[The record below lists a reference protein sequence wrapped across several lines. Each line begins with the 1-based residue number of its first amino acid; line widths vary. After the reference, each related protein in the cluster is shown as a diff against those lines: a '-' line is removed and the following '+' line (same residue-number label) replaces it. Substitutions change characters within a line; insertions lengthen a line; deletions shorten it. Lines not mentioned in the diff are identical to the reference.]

1 MKMTYFVRVEK
12 PHLQMFHVEM
22 VIEEITESEI
32 TLTLPAWTPGSYLI
46 RDFSKNV
53 RKFAAYGKDGEPL
66 ENKKKDKLS
75 WKVSTGG
82 RTELRISYS
91 VYADELSVRTSH
103 MDASHAFILGTSL
116 FMYMEGYKDQT
127 VEVDLH
133 LPEGWHATT
142 ALDKIGNDRYRATN
156 YDILVDSPIEAGTHE
171 DYSFTIDGKEHVIAL
186 YGLKGINFERQVAD
200 MKKIAETAIKV
211 FEHVPFKRYVFII
224 HAYPGAQGGGLE
236 HSNSCVI
243 STDIYNAI
251 PGEKY
256 DRFLSVVSHEYFHAW
271 NVKRIRPVE
280 LGPFNYRE
288 ENYTTLLWFSEG
300 FTEYFGNLILYRSGL
315 IDRKRY
321 FELISDM
328 IHDIESLP
336 GALETS
342 LADSSF
348 DTWIR
353 LYKPSPDDLNSYIS
367 YYLKGNAAGLLLN
380 INMIASTS
388 GSVTIDSLMKALYD
402 RFRRDGKGITEKD
415 IINVAND
422 LTSADF
428 RDFFQ
433 KYIRGTD
440 KVDFDSELSKVGLSI
455 TRKSTWNKSG
465 SDLSTTGM
473 LIKKENGAFRVYS
486 VLRGWPS
493 YESGINAGDEIVAV
507 NGKRFTDANTKAPGK
522 NSWLL
527 YDALIVNPGS
537 LVDVILFR
545 RNSLLSVSIKTTS
558 PPNDSYEMQEDKK
571 PSPEAAKY
579 LDILLA
585 K

>member
-1 MKMTYFVRVEK
+1 
-12 PHLQMFHVEM
+12 
-22 VIEEITESEI
+22 
-32 TLTLPAWTPGSYLI
+32 
-46 RDFSKNV
+46 
-53 RKFAAYGKDGEPL
+53 
-66 ENKKKDKLS
+66 
-75 WKVSTGG
+75 
-82 RTELRISYS
+82 
-91 VYADELSVRTSH
+91 
-103 MDASHAFILGTSL
+103 
-116 FMYMEGYKDQT
+116 
-127 VEVDLH
+127 
-133 LPEGWHATT
+133 
-142 ALDKIGNDRYRATN
+142 
-156 YDILVDSPIEAGTHE
+156 
-171 DYSFTIDGKEHVIAL
+171 
-186 YGLKGINFERQVAD
+186 
-200 MKKIAETAIKV
+200 
-211 FEHVPFKRYVFII
+211 
-224 HAYPGAQGGGLE
+224 
-236 HSNSCVI
+236 
-243 STDIYNAI
+243 
-251 PGEKY
+251 
-256 DRFLSVVSHEYFHAW
+256 
-271 NVKRIRPVE
+271 
-280 LGPFNYRE
+280 
-288 ENYTTLLWFSEG
+288 
-300 FTEYFGNLILYRSGL
+300 
-315 IDRKRY
+315 
-321 FELISDM
+321 
-328 IHDIESLP
+328 
-336 GALETS
+336 
-342 LADSSF
+342 
-348 DTWIR
+348 
-353 LYKPSPDDLNSYIS
+353 
-367 YYLKGNAAGLLLN
+367 
-380 INMIASTS
+380 MIASTS
-388 GSVTIDSLMKALYD
+388 GSVTIDSLMKALYE

-433 KYIRGTD
+433 KYIRGTG

-522 NSWLL
+522 NSSLL